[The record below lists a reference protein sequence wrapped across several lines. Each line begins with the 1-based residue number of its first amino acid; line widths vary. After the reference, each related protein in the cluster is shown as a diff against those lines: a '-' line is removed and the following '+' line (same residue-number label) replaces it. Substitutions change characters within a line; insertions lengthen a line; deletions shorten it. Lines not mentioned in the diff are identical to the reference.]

1 MTRIL
6 LVDDEPHVLSALQR
20 TLRAWPD
27 LQCEAYTNPFDALN
41 RVCECDFDL
50 VISDY
55 LMPEMS
61 GIVLLQTL
69 KDVAPNTVRLMLSAS
84 TDFDTAMSAINDAE
98 VFRFINKPWQAE
110 QLEESIRLAIA
121 RRVELLG
128 QQEAE
133 LSPQEREARR
143 LEADEPGL
151 LTVRRAPDGSV
162 IL

>member
-41 RVCECDFDL
+41 RVCECDFDV

-98 VFRFINKPWQAE
+98 VFRFINKPWQIE

-121 RRVELLG
+121 RRIELLG
-128 QQEAE
+128 QQQAE

-143 LEADEPGL
+143 LEAEEPGL

>member
-1 MTRIL
+1 MTRLL

-20 TLRAWPD
+20 VLRTWPD

-41 RVCECDFDL
+41 RVCECDFDV

-61 GIVLLQTL
+61 GIILLQTL
-69 KDVAPNTVRLMLSAS
+69 KDVAPDTVRLMLSAS
-84 TDFDTAMSAINDAE
+84 TDFDTAMGAINDAE
-98 VFRFINKPWQAE
+98 VFRFITKPWQAA

-121 RRVELLG
+121 RRADLLA
-128 QQEAE
+128 QREAA

-143 LEADEPGL
+143 LEAEEPGL

>member
-1 MTRIL
+1 MTRLL

-20 TLRAWPD
+20 TLRAWPE
-27 LQCEAYTNPFDALN
+27 LQCEVYTNPFDALN
-41 RVCECDFDL
+41 RVCECDFDV

-61 GIVLLQTL
+61 GIILLQTL
-69 KDVAPNTVRLMLSAS
+69 KDVAPDTVRLMLSAS
-84 TDFDTAMSAINDAE
+84 TDFDTAMGAINDAE
-98 VFRFINKPWQAE
+98 VFRFITKPWQAA

-121 RRVELLG
+121 RRAELLA
-128 QQEAE
+128 QREAA

>member
-1 MTRIL
+1 MTRLL

-27 LQCEAYTNPFDALN
+27 LHCEAYTNPFDALN

-61 GIVLLQTL
+61 GIILLQTL
-69 KDVAPNTVRLMLSAS
+69 KDVAPDTVRLMLSAS
-84 TDFDTAMSAINDAE
+84 TDFDTAMSAINEAE
-98 VFRFINKPWQAE
+98 VFRFITKPWQTE

-121 RRVELLG
+121 RRGELLA
-128 QQEAE
+128 QREAE
-133 LSPQEREARR
+133 LSPQQREARR
-143 LEADEPGL
+143 LEAEEPGL